1 MPCDFWCGPLI
12 VIFRNLHRKFE
23 ASFSLAMQ
31 TLFTLSLSFL
41 RKMAIIHI
49 YSLSFKTWLSVY
61 LFGCLQM
68 HLRTQ
73 KQNGSLLN
81 DSTVLFRRC
90 HERFFQQTFTFLS
103 LFYWEFLFETSQAK
117 IITRLPFACIMLL
130 NLKTLNQYLAVSHC
144 FPISVCSVLS
154 GMEVLVKWKRVNS
167 PRVFV

>member
-1 MPCDFWCGPLI
+1 MPLVSKFPHVVECSCETYTTAYESYVYAFLCLFNMKRSKQAASGSCVLKLPCDFWCGPLI

-103 LFYWEFLFETSQAK
+103 LFY
-117 IITRLPFACIMLL
+117 
-130 NLKTLNQYLAVSHC
+130 
-144 FPISVCSVLS
+144 
-154 GMEVLVKWKRVNS
+154 
-167 PRVFV
+167 